1 MAIAFVYP
9 GQGSQYVG
17 MGKDL
22 FEKFPL
28 AGEIFLKSNELLG
41 FELSTILFGGPEIKL
56 KQTFITQPAIFVHS
70 LAITKILHGKIMC
83 SCTAGHS
90 LGEYTAFVHAGALT
104 FEDGLRLVKIR
115 GELMQKAGEE
125 QKGTMAAVIGLMP
138 NVVESV
144 CNEASSAGIVQIAN
158 INSPGQIV
166 ISGSVEGV
174 NKAMNLAKKRGARRV
189 VGLVVHGAFHSPLME
204 PAKEELKQALD
215 STHFGKVR
223 IPVYSNVTGKA
234 VTADTPGEQI
244 RELLYRQLTSPVRW
258 EECVRNMIAGGAKE
272 FIEIGPGNVLQGL
285 IRRIN
290 GNVKVFGYDKAADIN
305 SFIKLS

>member
-1 MAIAFVYP
+1 
-9 GQGSQYVG
+9 
-17 MGKDL
+17 
-22 FEKFPL
+22 
-28 AGEIFLKSNELLG
+28 
-41 FELSTILFGGPEIKL
+41 
-56 KQTFITQPAIFVHS
+56 
-70 LAITKILHGKIMC
+70 
-83 SCTAGHS
+83 
-90 LGEYTAFVHAGALT
+90 
-104 FEDGLRLVKIR
+104 
-115 GELMQKAGEE
+115 
-125 QKGTMAAVIGLMP
+125 
-138 NVVESV
+138 
-144 CNEASSAGIVQIAN
+144 
-158 INSPGQIV
+158 
-166 ISGSVEGV
+166 
-174 NKAMNLAKKRGARRV
+174 
-189 VGLVVHGAFHSPLME
+189 ME